1 MLSIT
6 YPEFEQA
13 VETLNLIG
21 VERKEDIKK
30 RYQQL
35 SRQYHPD
42 MPDGSTEKFQEI
54 NKAYKIITKYVDNF
68 KYRFTKEEFGNQRP
82 FSMGDDDWLCK
93 PIDTSTKS

>member
-6 YPEFEQA
+6 YDEFEQA

-30 RYQQL
+30 RYLKL
-35 SRQYHPD
+35 SRKYHPD
-42 MPDGSTEKFQEI
+42 MPEGSTEKFQEI
-54 NKAYKIITKYVDNF
+54 NKAYKLINKYVDNF

-82 FSMGDDDWLCK
+82 FSMGDNEWLHK
-93 PIDTSTKS
+93 PIETNNG